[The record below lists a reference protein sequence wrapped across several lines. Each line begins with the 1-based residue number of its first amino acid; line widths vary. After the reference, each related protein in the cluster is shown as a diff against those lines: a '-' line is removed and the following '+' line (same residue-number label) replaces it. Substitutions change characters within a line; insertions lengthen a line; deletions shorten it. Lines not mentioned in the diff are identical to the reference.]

1 MEIKTQSENPDLA
14 MIMVIDKS
22 GSMDVGSQGLTC
34 MDLAKEAA
42 FRGVQE
48 LNEDDMVGIVSFDS
62 QAQWVVELEKVGGNE
77 ESIKESIGT
86 IQAGA
91 EQVSCLLLDWH
102 VQNFLRLMQNLSI
115 LFCLL
120 TDRQKQRDIPD
131 Y

>member
-1 MEIKTQSENPDLA
+1 
-14 MIMVIDKS
+14 
-22 GSMDVGSQGLTC
+22 MDVGSQGLTC

-86 IQAGA
+86 IQAGGGTSILPA
-91 EQVSCLLLDWH
+91 
-102 VQNFLRLMQNLSI
+102 LRLACTKLSQTDAKLKHII
-115 LFCLL
+115 LL
-120 TDRQKQRDIPD
+120 